1 MTFLLFFAWYYI
13 IRKHFKIEKISPKER
28 FTDGDGHPS

>member
-13 IRKHFKIEKISPKER
+13 IRKHYKIEKISPQGEIVR
-28 FTDGDGHPS
+28 W